1 MISARARLI
10 RSFGIRPM
18 RYVMLCLI
26 LVVSA
31 GCVTQYAALN
41 EYAKVQNQFV
51 MGMSRNDFYTLAA
64 PVIQNTTSD
73 ARRDS
78 QFYVDEGRK
87 FEIVYLRSGWI
98 SDGASTDDE
107 YTPFI
112 FVDDVPV
119 AKGWKTL
126 GGMRVTST
134 DIKKAEAG
142 ATKIDIEQN
151 NNGSGGNKYFKPYC
165 PPSKYPIYGCD

>member
-1 MISARARLI
+1 
-10 RSFGIRPM
+10 
-18 RYVMLCLI
+18 MLCLI

-112 FVDDVPV
+112 FVDDVLV

-126 GGMRVTST
+126 GAWGLPQPTLR
-134 DIKKAEAG
+134 KLRRGPQK
-142 ATKIDIEQN
+142 
-151 NNGSGGNKYFKPYC
+151 
-165 PPSKYPIYGCD
+165 